1 MGERLAAGDS
11 CEAIAVFKTRDDDS
25 PGSVSGPGNA
35 GERLAGERECRGE
48 ASSQEGENYSVPL
61 CVFSMPFRDVNL
73 HIEHYSANPNL
84 TQCISTCA

>member
-35 GERLAGERECRGE
+35 GERLAGERECRGKGM
-48 ASSQEGENYSVPL
+48 QGRGL
-61 CVFSMPFRDVNL
+61 
-73 HIEHYSANPNL
+73 
-84 TQCISTCA
+84 